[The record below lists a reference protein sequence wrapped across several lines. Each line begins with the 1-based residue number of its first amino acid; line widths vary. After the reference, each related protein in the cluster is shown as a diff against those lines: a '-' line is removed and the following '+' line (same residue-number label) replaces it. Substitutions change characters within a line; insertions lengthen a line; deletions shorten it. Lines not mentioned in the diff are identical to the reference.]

1 MSNNR
6 IVRKT
11 IKSGCCAV
19 AAFAFASFL
28 LPIRPASA
36 VIVTG
41 VTGNPVPTFASLV
54 AYRICVRKNRPN
66 CGVLLILDPPGN
78 NVSQIG
84 FTMKYDTNKI
94 KIGPD
99 PSAFFFCD
107 FSDGGVC
114 PPIETQ
120 TGVAELLEGDFPLQ
134 GPRPGTV
141 FTFTNNEDT
150 GTLTLDYNL
159 TANPADGTGDR
170 NFFGFDLDVL
180 TSFNAVEYF
189 EQPGNYDIYF
199 ERFSCTANG
208 IADSCGSSNPV
219 AGINFIKVPEPS
231 SILSILALGTLGAA
245 STLKRQ
251 LKSSNSTEKETTK
264 VS

>member
-107 FSDGGVC
+107 FSDGGFC

-231 SILSILALGTLGAA
+231 SILSILGLGTLGAA

-251 LKSSNSTEKETTK
+251 LKSSKSSEKETTK

>member
-19 AAFAFASFL
+19 AAFAFANFL

-36 VIVTG
+36 VLAG
-41 VTGNPVPTFASLV
+41 GLPTVASLV
-54 AYRICVRKNRPN
+54 AYRICVRAGRRF
-66 CGVLLILDPPGN
+66 CEFLLLDPPGN

-94 KIGPD
+94 RID
-99 PSAFFFCD
+99 TNPSAFFFCD
-107 FSDGGVC
+107 FSDGGFC

-170 NFFGFDLDVL
+170 NFFGFALDVL

-219 AGINFIKVPEPS
+219 AGINFIKVPEPT
-231 SILSILALGTLGAA
+231 SILSLLALGTLGAA

-251 LKSSNSTEKETTK
+251 LKSSKSSEKETTK

>member
-1 MSNNR
+1 
-6 IVRKT
+6 
-11 IKSGCCAV
+11 
-19 AAFAFASFL
+19 
-28 LPIRPASA
+28 
-36 VIVTG
+36 
-41 VTGNPVPTFASLV
+41 
-54 AYRICVRKNRPN
+54 
-66 CGVLLILDPPGN
+66 
-78 NVSQIG
+78 
-84 FTMKYDTNKI
+84 MKYDTNKI

-107 FSDGGVC
+107 FSDGGFC

-219 AGINFIKVPEPS
+219 AGINFIKVPEPTS
-231 SILSILALGTLGAA
+231 TIGLLALGTLGAA

-251 LKSSNSTEKETTK
+251 LKSSKSSEKETTK

>member
-251 LKSSNSTEKETTK
+251 LKSSKSSEKETAK